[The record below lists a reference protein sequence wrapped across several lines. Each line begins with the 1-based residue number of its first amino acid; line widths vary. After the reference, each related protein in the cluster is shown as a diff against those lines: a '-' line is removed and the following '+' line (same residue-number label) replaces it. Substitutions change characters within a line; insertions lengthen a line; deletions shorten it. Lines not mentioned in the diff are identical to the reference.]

1 MHFIV
6 VCRQLGDSVQFPI
19 DGEDI
24 KQVRLDAKK
33 EGRRIFGYAGSG
45 GDALDPSVSL
55 RQVEE
60 KG

>member
-1 MHFIV
+1 MHFIA
-6 VCRQLGDSVQFPI
+6 VCRQLGDSVQFPL

-24 KQVRLDAKK
+24 KQVRLDAKATARK
-33 EGRRIFGYAGSG
+33 IFDYKGSG

-60 KG
+60 KD